1 MHLDFITAVALFFA
15 ILLLVH
21 LTVTLLFPEK
31 F

>member
-1 MHLDFITAVALFFA
+1 MHLDFITAIALA
-15 ILLLVH
+15 LAVLLLVH

>member
-1 MHLDFITAVALFFA
+1 MHVDFIAGLALVLA